1 MVYMVIIYDAY
12 MHSLLAYK
20 LNSDTMIIGRVNFT
34 INTAELFK
42 VLIYI
47 SIAHR

>member
-1 MVYMVIIYDAY
+1 MVIIYDAD
-12 MHSLLAYK
+12 MHGLLAYK
-20 LNSDTMIIGRVNFT
+20 LNSYTMIIGRVNFS

-47 SIAHR
+47 SIVHR